1 MYTGTISLADTT
13 EVCVQYAEAIIA
25 KVEAQELKRKIPL
38 WTIFMK
44 GVPIIGLHF
53 LKRCKIS
60 FDGPKSETTLD
71 FDF

>member
-1 MYTGTISLADTT
+1 MADTT
-13 EVCVQYAEAIIA
+13 EVCVQYAETIIA

-44 GVPIIGLHF
+44 GGPIIGLHF
-53 LKRCKIS
+53 LKRCKIC